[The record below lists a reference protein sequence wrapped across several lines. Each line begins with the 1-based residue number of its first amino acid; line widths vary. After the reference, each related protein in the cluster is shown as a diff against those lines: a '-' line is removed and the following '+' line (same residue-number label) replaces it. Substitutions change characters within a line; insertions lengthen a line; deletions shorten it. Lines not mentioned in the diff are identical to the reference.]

1 MTSHFSSLQPPKFD
15 TRRNSSLERISQKIL
30 AKTPSLPSL
39 HSGRNNVTSVSQ
51 TLSKRPMARIPFK
64 PYIPSLYNQT
74 SHAAGATPA
83 TVVEEDSYSET
94 MYSNDHKAA

>member
-1 MTSHFSSLQPPKFD
+1 
-15 TRRNSSLERISQKIL
+15 
-30 AKTPSLPSL
+30 
-39 HSGRNNVTSVSQ
+39 
-51 TLSKRPMARIPFK
+51 MARMQFK

-74 SHAAGATPA
+74 SHAGGATPA